1 MKMAYVSTETTR
13 RVRGELKQRFPNLK
27 FSVSKKDGTLRVRI
41 MAGDLDFRDIWEDIP
56 QNKQYWK
63 RYGNPKPHFD
73 GYVSINTSHPD
84 DYNPKYTDLFKQ
96 IISIM
101 KGTEW
106 FDNSDPQI
114 DYFSTAYYLK
124 LSVGK
129 WNKPYQY
136 TGTPRMDDMFRRFRS
151 EEFEAPKPQL
161 TKNQM
166 ELLNHIKV
174 SAFHGDGKDAY
185 VKTDRKGWDGFKPQ
199 LVQKLLDKGIITIP
213 KHYGRIESLKA
224 YTVMLNPIAWEYPF
238 KYDWDKSLKQ
248 KGNKIVR
255 NKRIHREETARKL
268 EEQRRRDNMTFD
280 EVYAELF
287 GAEEFEA
294 QLSEYLYKC
303 DACGHTTDVRFSDV
317 YSDKYCR
324 EACARGRP
332 EKCRGSCGKNGWDVE
347 FTGVYHAGLRQTP
360 SIDTKYGVNIS
371 CKDCGVG
378 FYGDARWEL
387 YDELP
392 DKSQA
397 EEYGAEEF
405 AAEWRGRWDVGNER
419 KSGEDYYFTYYIR
432 KTEANPQAFEVLIRG
447 RSAEGRE
454 LIRQA
459 SKNPI
464 FRNLRYADKIKIGF
478 FIRNQIN
485 WEGNIMKGDY
495 QVYLPKLVE
504 GKRGKQVFQMTP
516 SRLVVDNYGEPVI
529 EGLYRT
535 KQKAVNAIYYYFEEM
550 EYPFHISNWPLEDSW
565 EFNWDEEFEA
575 EGEMSCND
583 KLNEAYDWIGFHNG
597 EENLRKFMDSIGIT
611 DEDFEAEGEDMTLKD
626 SAKLGFGL
634 GAGMLGFRVAL
645 FGASALVGGLLLNR
659 KE

>member
-1 MKMAYVSTETTR
+1 MAYVSTETTR

-41 MAGDLDFRDIWEDIP
+41 MAGDLDFRDIWEEIP
-56 QNKQYWK
+56 DNKQYWK

-73 GYVSINTSHPD
+73 GYVSINTYHPD

-129 WNKPYQY
+129 WDKPYQY
-136 TGTPRMDDMFRRFRS
+136 TGTPRMDDIFRRFRG
-151 EEFEAPKPQL
+151 EAFEAPKPQL

-174 SAFHGDGKDAY
+174 SAFHGGGRDAY

-238 KYDWDKSLKQ
+238 KYGWDKSLKQ

-287 GAEEFEA
+287 GAEGEEFEA

-303 DACGHTTDVRFSDV
+303 DACGHITDVRFSDV

-332 EKCRGSCGKNGWDVE
+332 EKCRGSCGKNGWDVD
-347 FTGVYHAGLRQTP
+347 FTGVYHAGLSQRP
-360 SIDTKYGVNIS
+360 SIDTIYGVNII
-371 CKDCGVG
+371 CKDCGIG

-397 EEYGAEEF
+397 EEYGAEGE
-405 AAEWRGRWDVGNER
+405 
-419 KSGEDYYFTYYIR
+419 GEDMNLLNTYFD
-432 KTEANPQAFEVLIRG
+432 EEVYRLSPDIY
-447 RSAEGRE
+447 AEVYDR
-454 LIRQA
+454 I
-459 SKNPI
+459 
-464 FRNLRYADKIKIGF
+464 
-478 FIRNQIN
+478 
-485 WEGNIMKGDY
+485 DY
-495 QVYLPKLVE
+495 
-504 GKRGKQVFQMTP
+504 
-516 SRLVVDNYGEPVI
+516 DNYLLNSKPSFQD
-529 EGLYRT
+529 RM
-535 KQKAVNAIYYYFEEM
+535 KQFQNRVRRMDENIYQRAMEKAQMMVA
-550 EYPFHISNWPLEDSW
+550 
-565 EFNWDEEFEA
+565 
-575 EGEMSCND
+575 
-583 KLNEAYDWIGFHNG
+583 KNE
-597 EENLRKFMDSIGIT
+597 
-611 DEDFEAEGEDMTLKD
+611 EDFDAEGEDMTLKD

-634 GAGMLGFRVAL
+634 GAGLLGFRVAL
-645 FGASALVGGLLLNR
+645 LGASALVGGLLLNR
-659 KE
+659 K